1 MDWVRLHL
9 VVNHFPVIL
18 IMAGSL
24 AAITAV
30 LSRYPGVWRYAYV
43 TVVLAA
49 ITSPVAYVTGL
60 MAEEPVEHAWFVEH
74 REVEEHEETGLYA
87 LVALLAAGVTAA
99 IAWWRPKPAT
109 NGLFLVVTLLA
120 AIATGYSALEGGEI
134 VHDSPA
140 LLHGPSTQPAPPGG
154 PPGR

>member
-24 AAITAV
+24 AAITAL
-30 LSRYPGVWRYAYV
+30 LSRFPGVWRYAYV
-43 TVVLAA
+43 TVLLAA
-49 ITSPVAYVTGL
+49 LTSPVAYVTGL
-60 MAEEPVEHAWFVEH
+60 MAEEPVEDAWFVEH
-74 REVEEHEETGLYA
+74 SEVEEHEETGLYA

-99 IAWWRPKPAT
+99 IAWWRPKRAT

-120 AIATGYSALEGGEI
+120 AIATGYAALEGGEI

-140 LLHGPSTQPAPPGG
+140 LLHGPGAQPAPSGG